1 MMGST
6 GGGMAPGAGAT
17 TMPPE
22 QRFAEQLEQLA
33 NMGFMDRQANIQG
46 EMWRYACLH
55 RIKKVF
61 HK

>member
-46 EMWRYACLH
+46 EM
-55 RIKKVF
+55 
-61 HK
+61 